1 MDKNDKLVT
10 LTQVDDEA
18 NASIIVGALEKAGI
32 KATCTGV
39 FTAGFRAE
47 APGYVSVVVSEKDL
61 VEAQRLLDTIEFQ
74 KSDIDWSKVDVGKP
88 EE

>member
-10 LTQVDDEA
+10 LTQVDDEV
-18 NASIIVGALEKAGI
+18 NASIIISTLEKAGI
-32 KATCTGV
+32 KATSTGV

-61 VEAQRLLDTIEFQ
+61 VEAQRVLDTIEYQ
-74 KSDIDWSKVDVGKP
+74 KSDVDWSKVDVGDP